1 MSVQSRGELG
11 GGGDGGGGDGGGGEG
26 GGGNGGGLGGGLG
39 GGGEGFGAKG
49 GAYSMTLPQ
58 SAPLN
63 FVKVNEPHEPV
74 PWGNDG
80 SEVSAAATAAAAVG
94 WL

>member
-39 GGGEGFGAKG
+39 GGGEGFGANG
-49 GAYSMTLPQ
+49 GTYSMTLPQ

-63 FVKVNEPHEPV
+63 SVNVNVPHEPV
-74 PWGNDG
+74 SWGLDG
-80 SEVSAAATAAAAVG
+80 SDLSVAATAAAAVG